1 MDMSDVKVFIVKNGY
16 AIDETTIA
24 SLMATCATEGKVG
37 DWKIF
42 STFSEAREY
51 VHKTE
56 MKEKF
61 GRQLDKLAYS
71 DIVVLEEYINNF
83 VADHQLE
90 EVCNV

>member
-1 MDMSDVKVFIVKNGY
+1 MDMSSVKVFTVKNGY
-16 AIDETTIA
+16 TIAETTIA
-24 SLMATCATEGKVG
+24 SLMTTCATEGKVG

-83 VADHQLE
+83 VVDHELE
-90 EVCNV
+90 CEHA